1 MKFTE
6 KDIDGIA
13 LRDLRDFL
21 RRHHI
26 DNGINIVLLE
36 SLFIKEWR
44 RACRKNPVKMDQVEE
59 KRASVLA
66 DTKRILKALFNA
78 GFITIGK
85 YDGIELTEKGAR
97 LKASSLRQYSRRA
110 AQKQLDLFIAR
121 CNDINTRIPTADDPI
136 SLCRIQKAII
146 FGSFA
151 RGDENV
157 GDLDVYAEIVV
168 KETGEQAI
176 KGLFRKLRGRHP
188 LEFTLSYLQR
198 NLTIIQLSI
207 TLPPGVPESEMIDC
221 GV

>member
-1 MKFTE
+1 MNFTE
-6 KDIDGIA
+6 KIIDGIS
-13 LRDLRDFL
+13 LRELRDFL
-21 RRHHI
+21 HRHWGSAGNEVQI
-26 DNGINIVLLE
+26 DSLL
-36 SLFIKEWR
+36 IAEWR
-44 RACRKNPVKMDQVEE
+44 RAYRKNPVSSKDVEE

-66 DTKRILKALFNA
+66 ETKRILKALFDA
-78 GFITIGK
+78 GFITNGHQDDIK
-85 YDGIELTEKGAR
+85 LTEKGTR
-97 LKASSLRQYSRRA
+97 LKASSLRRYSRGA
-110 AQKQLDLFIAR
+110 AQKQLEQFIAR

-157 GDLDVYAEIVV
+157 GDLDVYVEIVV
-168 KETGEQAI
+168 KEAGEQAI